1 MSDRGQGTFWTTAV
15 VVLAFGVAMGYL
27 EAAVVVY
34 LRAALGLGPAG
45 VALTH
50 DPAAFG
56 SYGAIEVA
64 RELATL
70 VMIAAVGWLAGRGGV
85 ERVAWAAVAF
95 GTWDIIYYL
104 GLRLIAD
111 WPPSLDA
118 WDILFLVPAPWV
130 GPVWAPI
137 VVSAALVGFGL
148 AAAHRVRAGR
158 SIPVGRVRAITATVG
173 AVLIIGSFLVDGDRV
188 RAGEVP
194 TWSGAPLFG
203 AGMLLGILAAATAL
217 AAARSTTA
225 QPEEPRVRNRTGGR
239 PSVGSPDASTPP

>member
-1 MSDRGQGTFWTTAV
+1 MNDRAQGTFWTTAV

-85 ERVAWAAVAF
+85 ERLAWAAVAF

-104 GLRLIAD
+104 GLRLVAD
-111 WPPSLDA
+111 WPPSLHA
-118 WDILFLVPAPWV
+118 WDILFIVPAPWV

-148 AAAHRVRAGR
+148 ATARHVRSGR
-158 SIPVGRVRAITATVG
+158 PIRVGRVRAIAATVG
-173 AVLIIGSFLVDGDRV
+173 AGLIIGSFLVDGDRV

-203 AGMLLGILAAATAL
+203 VGMLLGIVAAATAW

-225 QPEEPRVRNRTGGR
+225 LPGEPRVRNRTGGR
-239 PSVGSPDASTPP
+239 PSVGSPDGSTPP